1 MHVGIKV
8 PNWGPLSG
16 PEAVSR
22 TAMAADE
29 RGYHSVWVSD
39 HVAIP
44 AAAAKDGMGLDART
58 PFLDPLTT
66 LAFLAGQ
73 TRNVQLGTGVFVLP
87 LRHAVVVAKEAGT
100 VDVLSDGRLLFG
112 IGVGWLR
119 EEFELLDA
127 SFTERGRR
135 TDAAIRTL
143 RDCWS
148 PPAEGA
154 TVEMWPRPAGDVPV
168 LIGGHSPAA
177 LARTVRLGDG
187 WYGSGLST
195 MEFAEAA
202 QSLDLD
208 MREQRPG
215 ERLLVGTRAADVD
228 AADARKVVDGF
239 GGAGADFVILDHVS
253 TSIGDAVDWVHRT
266 ADVLSLDAANPA
278 PLVSGRTWG

>member
-22 TAMAADE
+22 TAVAADE
-29 RGYHSVWVSD
+29 RGFHSVWVSD

-44 AAAAKDGMGLDART
+44 AAAAKDGTGLDART
-58 PFLDPLTT
+58 RFLDPLTT

-127 SFTERGRR
+127 SYTDRGRR
-135 TDAAIRTL
+135 NRQPRSGPCATAGVARGTKGRCRGAAERPWRCGHGRPGRFRRSSEAT
-143 RDCWS
+143 
-148 PPAEGA
+148 PPQPWRGRSASA
-154 TVEMWPRPAGDVPV
+154 TAGTAAVCRPRSSPRPP
-168 LIGGHSPAA
+168 
-177 LARTVRLGDG
+177 
-187 WYGSGLST
+187 ST
-195 MEFAEAA
+195 
-202 QSLDLD
+202 
-208 MREQRPG
+208 RPG
-215 ERLLVGTRAADVD
+215 HA
-228 AADARKVVDGF
+228 
-239 GGAGADFVILDHVS
+239 
-253 TSIGDAVDWVHRT
+253 
-266 ADVLSLDAANPA
+266 
-278 PLVSGRTWG
+278 